1 MGMDKK
7 SYEIYLTKE
16 HSAAVLLYDA
26 LQALDDKREGFS
38 VSWGEA
44 KDDCRIPAIYHE
56 GGWFYALA
64 EYEAPE
70 NARPLY
76 HLKIC

>member
-1 MGMDKK
+1 MDGS
-7 SYEIYLTKE
+7 SYEIYLTKDPGV
-16 HSAAVLLYDA
+16 AALICGA
-26 LQALDDKREGFS
+26 LQAQAEDEKYSNVG
-38 VSWGEA
+38 WGPA
-44 KDDCRIPAIYHE
+44 KGDYRIPEVYHE
-56 GGWFYALA
+56 GDWFYALA